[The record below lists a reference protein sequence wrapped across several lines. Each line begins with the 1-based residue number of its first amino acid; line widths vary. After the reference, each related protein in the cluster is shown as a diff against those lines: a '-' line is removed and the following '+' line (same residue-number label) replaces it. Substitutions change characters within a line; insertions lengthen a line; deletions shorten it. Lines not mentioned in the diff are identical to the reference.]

1 MRQELAGSGHARRH
15 TDRVRVTVFVSESTS
30 YLLPE
35 IPLEQKVDLPT
46 GSNWWQL
53 RDVLG
58 LRDVEVI
65 WTLNGRIAKENMPL
79 PDGAR
84 IEITPFLDGG

>member
-1 MRQELAGSGHARRH
+1 MRQEPAESRDARRH
-15 TDRVRVTVFVSESTS
+15 TDTVRVTVSVSESTC
-30 YLLPE
+30 YLLPD
-35 IPLEQKVDLPT
+35 IPLEQQVELPS

>member
-1 MRQELAGSGHARRH
+1 VGQEPAESRDVRRH
-15 TDRVRVTVFVSESTS
+15 TDTVRVTVSVSENTC
-30 YLLPE
+30 YLLPD
-35 IPLEQKVDLPT
+35 IPLEQQLELPS

-53 RDVLG
+53 RDILG

-65 WTLNGRIAKENMPL
+65 WTVNGRIAKEDIPL
-79 PDGAR
+79 RDGAR